1 MTTRLI
7 LCVLLIIISPWLLAK
22 ELILLHTN
30 DFHGHIQQEA
40 KYAGAA
46 KIAAFVKE
54 IKAQHPAVLLLD
66 AGDAI
71 SGTPVSSCL
80 KANPYSML

>member
-30 DFHGHIQQEA
+30 DFSRAHSTRGQIRWR
-40 KYAGAA
+40 G
-46 KIAAFVKE
+46 
-54 IKAQHPAVLLLD
+54 
-66 AGDAI
+66 
-71 SGTPVSSCL
+71 
-80 KANPYSML
+80 

>member
-30 DFHGHIQQEA
+30 DFHGHIQQ
-40 KYAGAA
+40 GGQ
-46 KIAAFVKE
+46 VRWR
-54 IKAQHPAVLLLD
+54 
-66 AGDAI
+66 G
-71 SGTPVSSCL
+71 
-80 KANPYSML
+80 

>member
-30 DFHGHIQQEA
+30 DFHGHIQQEG

-46 KIAAFVKE
+46 KIAAFVKGNQSAAPCG
-54 IKAQHPAVLLLD
+54 IAARCWRRHLWNACVQHV
-66 AGDAI
+66 
-71 SGTPVSSCL
+71 
-80 KANPYSML
+80 